1 MAAFLVLGRAALK
14 NVLKACV
21 PTISYSS
28 KRYLLSQAYS
38 CNDAWLK
45 RLDDPVFKQLPLSDF
60 AIQLR
65 DQYEKQKAISAV
77 DMEIL
82 ANKLH
87 EMEIDEAEFMEDIMT
102 KYATVYFVDIIVKNR
117 LDAHWS
123 NLPSIYDPQCYQT

>member
-1 MAAFLVLGRAALK
+1 MAASLVFGRAASRALK
-14 NVLKACV
+14 NVLKACA

-102 KYATVYFVDIIVKNR
+102 KYAAVK
-117 LDAHWS
+117 LFTIAKW
-123 NLPSIYDPQCYQT
+123 